1 MQGIST
7 IAVDRGRF
15 FAIPETLDMDI
26 AIAGLHGSELAHE
39 HGRQSANEQEESI
52 GKYGSYVVILNA
64 HVTPGQYILRTPNH
78 SPDRIKEGDLG
89 ARASRDRSSIQASI
103 PVVM

>member
-7 IAVDRGRF
+7 VAVDRGRF

-26 AIAGLHGSELAHE
+26 AIAGLHGSELADE
-39 HGRQSANEQEESI
+39 HGRQSTNEQEQSI

-64 HVTPGQYILRTPNH
+64 HVTPGQYTVGTPNH
-78 SPDRIKEGDLG
+78 LPDRTKE
-89 ARASRDRSSIQASI
+89 
-103 PVVM
+103 